1 MRKAGNEAGVRPRKR
16 EKDLAHIDLQH
27 AGAVLVITINRPEK
41 KNALT
46 DAMYGAMSDALA
58 AARTDAGVRC
68 VMITGAGDTFT
79 AGNDIGDF
87 AAVASGDLRQAERHV
102 HRFLEALAVFD
113 KPLVA
118 AVPGLAVGI
127 GTTMLL
133 HCDLVILGE
142 AAKLSTPFVDLA
154 LVPEAAS
161 SLLLQARIGYV
172 RSFAMFALG
181 ERIDAATALAWGLAN
196 KVVPTASLHAEALAM
211 AQAITMRAP
220 GAVLATKRLMRDN
233 PAVTARIKAEGEA
246 FEERLRSPEARE
258 AFAAFAERRKPK
270 F

>member
-1 MRKAGNEAGVRPRKR
+1 MARIDR
-16 EKDLAHIDLQH
+16 EKTGH
-27 AGAVLVITINRPEK
+27 VLRLTINRPDK

-46 DAMYGAMSDALA
+46 NAMYGMLA
-58 AARTDAGVRC
+58 EGFEEARHDAGVRC
-68 VMITGAGDTFT
+68 VLVTGAGDTFT

-87 AAVASGDLRQAERHV
+87 AAVAQGDLEHADRHV
-102 HRFLEALAVFD
+102 HRVLRILGSFE
-113 KPLVA
+113 KPVVA

-133 HCDLVILGE
+133 HCDLVFLAE
-142 AAKLSTPFVDLA
+142 SAVLSVPFVDLA

-181 ERIDAATALAWGLAN
+181 EKVDAPTALAWGLAN
-196 KVVPTASLHAEALAM
+196 KVLPASELLDAAMAAAEAIA
-211 AQAITMRAP
+211 RRPP
-220 GAVLATKRLMRDN
+220 GAVLATKRLMRD
-233 PAVTARIKAEGEA
+233 AEALETRMAAEGAA
-246 FEERLRSPEARE
+246 FEARLRSPEARE
-258 AFAAFAERRKPK
+258 AFTAFAERRKPDYSR

>member
-1 MRKAGNEAGVRPRKR
+1 MAQ
-16 EKDLAHIDLQH
+16 IDLQR
-27 AGAVLVITINRPEK
+27 AGAVLVITINRPDK

-46 DAMYGAMSDALA
+46 NAMYGALSDALA
-58 AARTDAGVRC
+58 SARTDDAIRC
-68 VMITGAGDTFT
+68 VMITGAGDVFT

-87 AAVASGDLRQAERHV
+87 ASVAAGDLKQAERHV
-102 HRFLEALAVFD
+102 HAFLDALAAFD

-133 HCDLVILGE
+133 HCDLVVLGE

-154 LVPEAAS
+154 LVPEAGS

-196 KVVPTASLHAEALAM
+196 KVVPADALYADALAL
-211 AQAITMRAP
+211 AQAIAARAP
-220 GAVLATKRLMRDN
+220 GAVLATKRLMRDTR
-233 PAVTARIKAEGEA
+233 AMAARMKAEAEA
-246 FEERLRSPEARE
+246 FEDRLRSPEARE
-258 AFAAFAERRKPK
+258 AFSAFAERRKPN

>member
-1 MRKAGNEAGVRPRKR
+1 MARIDR
-16 EKDLAHIDLQH
+16 EKTGH
-27 AGAVLVITINRPEK
+27 VLRLTINRPDK

-46 DAMYGAMSDALA
+46 NAMYGMLA
-58 AARTDAGVRC
+58 EGFEEARHDVGVRC
-68 VMITGAGDTFT
+68 VLVTGAGDTFT

-87 AAVASGDLRQAERHV
+87 AAVAQGDLEHADRHV
-102 HRFLEALAVFD
+102 HRVLRILGSFE
-113 KPLVA
+113 KPVVA

-133 HCDLVILGE
+133 HCDLVFLAE
-142 AAKLSTPFVDLA
+142 SAVLSVPFVDLA

-181 ERIDAATALAWGLAN
+181 EKVDAPTALAWGLAN
-196 KVVPTASLHAEALAM
+196 KVLPASELLDAAMAAAEAIA
-211 AQAITMRAP
+211 RRPP
-220 GAVLATKRLMRDN
+220 GAVLATKRLMRD
-233 PAVTARIKAEGEA
+233 AEALETRMAAEGAA
-246 FEERLRSPEARE
+246 FEARLRSPEARE
-258 AFAAFAERRKPK
+258 AFTAFAERRKPDYSR